1 MTMNQLNQIVEH
13 QNAIDF
19 SVVPQSKGLNT
30 FTKAILVT
38 GVLGIFAI
46 GGFSA
51 FLSGYGHVWPSSHS
65 LRIDLGKMPPEIL
78 GQ

>member
-1 MTMNQLNQIVEH
+1 MTMIEH
-13 QNAIDF
+13 QQAIDF

-30 FTKAILVT
+30 FTKFILVV
-38 GVLGIFAI
+38 GVLGIFVI

-51 FLSGYGHVWPSSHS
+51 FLSGYGHVWPSTHS
-65 LRIDLGKMPPEIL
+65 LRVDLGKMPSEIL

>member
-1 MTMNQLNQIVEH
+1 MIEH
-13 QNAIDF
+13 QQAIDF

-30 FTKAILVT
+30 FTKFILVI

-46 GGFSA
+46 GGSSA
-51 FLSGYGHVWPSSHS
+51 FLSGYGHRWPANTS

-78 GQ
+78 GH